1 MEEISTM
8 VQIYRYV
15 YILIVLTALSAGAYA
30 QDGTADGPT
39 IFVESRCYTCHTI
52 KAQAA
57 EIEAAKKAFAES
69 KGVELKEKDDDK
81 DESKGGDLSNVG
93 AERDK
98 EWITTYS
105 KDPRDYFKDTKECK
119 KSAKKKYRKR
129 FKGSDED
136 FEVLVT
142 YLTTLKYG
150 DMQEEGFESCI
161 IEE

>member
-1 MEEISTM
+1 ME
-8 VQIYRYV
+8 QIYKYV
-15 YILIVLTALSAGAYA
+15 YVLVFLSMVSAAAYA
-30 QDGTADGPT
+30 QDAQQQGQALF
-39 IFVESRCYTCHTI
+39 IEKRCYTCHTI

-57 EIEAAKKAFAES
+57 EIKAAKAAFAEE
-69 KGVELKEKDDDK
+69 KGVAPKEKDEKDDA
-81 DESKGGDLSNVG
+81 KGGDLSNVG

-98 EWITTYS
+98 EWIATYS
-105 KDPRDYFKDTKECK
+105 KDPREYFKDTKACK

-136 FEVLVT
+136 FQVLVT
-142 YLTTLKYG
+142 YLSTLKYG